1 MKIAFII
8 ANKEGMQIGECLSSA
23 VLFEVFDS
31 AVKSFYDLSI
41 DKPEEHINLAQ
52 KISEFLKKHEVD
64 YVVGKD
70 LGPKAKAAIEDNKM
84 RWFIASTNDRKE
96 IINLIKKKNN
106 E

>member
-8 ANKEGMQIGECLSSA
+8 ADKEGMQIGDCLSSA
-23 VLFEVFDS
+23 VLFEIFDLG
-31 AVKSFYDLSI
+31 VQSFYDLTI
-41 DKPEEHINLAQ
+41 DKPGEQKNMAQ
-52 KISEFLKKHEVD
+52 KMSEFLKKHDID

-84 RWFIASTNDRKE
+84 QWFVTSDNEKKE
-96 IINLIKKKNN
+96 IINLIKNKNN